1 MEYLKIVMK
10 RITIDEALNHPW
22 IQGVEGDNK
31 LTLFTKAEMVLLSK
45 NYFDYRKCTK
55 EEMIENFSLK
65 NLDTKNN
72 IENKNKFTKSII
84 LAPFNTSYMD
94 DELKKTHDEENL
106 NIENNIILFDENI
119 NVLNRQYE
127 LNNNGEI
134 DHGVLI
140 NRSKMSST
148 RSNKLNEANK
158 NTPKEEELKEKS
170 KSKSK
175 DVNDNI
181 DIEEE
186 QIKKFPENNLKKIIN
201 NNKEKENDII
211 NKNKGN
217 IMNYTNTFNIEEI
230 LNEDAVKNVEKFG
243 YDKDYIKKCVIN
255 NEINYCFA
263 TYYLLLNNNIPE
275 IIS

>member
-1 MEYLKIVMK
+1 MHKLLQINHKK

-94 DELKKTHDEENL
+94 DELKKIHNEENL

-148 RSNKLNEANK
+148 RSNKLNEGNK
-158 NTPKEEELKEKS
+158 NILKEEELKEKS

-175 DVNDNI
+175 DANDNI

-186 QIKKFPENNLKKIIN
+186 QIKKFSENNFKKIIN
-201 NNKEKENDII
+201 NNKEK
-211 NKNKGN
+211 
-217 IMNYTNTFNIEEI
+217 
-230 LNEDAVKNVEKFG
+230 
-243 YDKDYIKKCVIN
+243 
-255 NEINYCFA
+255 
-263 TYYLLLNNNIPE
+263 
-275 IIS
+275 

>member
-1 MEYLKIVMK
+1 
-10 RITIDEALNHPW
+10 
-22 IQGVEGDNK
+22 
-31 LTLFTKAEMVLLSK
+31 
-45 NYFDYRKCTK
+45 
-55 EEMIENFSLK
+55 MIENFSLK

-94 DELKKTHDEENL
+94 DELKKIHNEENL

-263 TYYLLLNNNIPE
+263 TYYLLLNNYIPE